1 MSKNIQK
8 RVIIP
13 TSSWVSN
20 GTYYGAEIVDTDI
33 VSGNSVDVVVSRN
46 SVSLCQNTRFLR
58 ETIVSSQQVTV
69 YATEVPSGDLQVTIR
84 IEDPKGGIG
93 VGLAYAG
100 SLLSPDDT
108 ATVEYVGTEIA
119 KVANST
125 TGLAFTLINTD
136 TEYEV
141 SKGTVTTGAVILPT
155 IYNGLPVTKI
165 ADDGFKEVTG
175 ITSISISNS
184 ITDIGAHA
192 LDGCTGLTEVV
203 IPNNVTSLGAYA
215 FGGCTGLTGIAI
227 LEGMASIGFQAFKNA
242 TNLVSVTM
250 YNSTPPT
257 LLTEVFDGTGITA
270 STGAINVLRGSKTTY
285 DTATNWSV
293 FATQIVEYSL
303 VAAKEVS
310 YDNTDSGLSATTVK
324 TAIDENVVAIAT
336 KVVKVATGD
345 TKQLYGNA
353 ADNTEAMYDIENAT
367 PAIDKIP
374 QYGTDGVLKV
384 ADGVA
389 DGDAASKGQMDTALA
404 DKADLVDGTVP
415 SSQLP
420 SYVDDIIDSYIVGA
434 TPFATDWLSETP
446 GGSALTP
453 EAGKVYI
460 IITAGIYE
468 NKTYRWSGSVY
479 GVIGNDLALGETSS
493 TAYRGDRG
501 KTAYDHSQEVSGN
514 PHSVTST
521 EISYDNTDSGLTAT
535 TVKTAIDE
543 NVVAIDNLELT
554 YIDMYYVSKIGSD
567 TNDGKS
573 PSKSFLTIGAAVSVA
588 ESGDMIQVVDGGVYT
603 ENITIPAGVAINS
616 KLATLAGTL
625 ILNSNSTICLYKHLP
640 TADDQT
646 LVLNSGTLHSYYR
659 CATMDN
665 TGFTGIT
672 NIKNQTNGAILF
684 VDVELMNCIG
694 RGVQDYAS
702 WTTEIGGHI
711 HFVIKDLYLYGSNSR
726 GIDAGSGSS
735 KLVGRVDHIL
745 AGTGSS
751 GGTAIYLAADSSV
764 DILAGEIR
772 MEGQTAY
779 NVASG
784 ATLNLNCL
792 NVIGTETNAGTA
804 LLTASKKY
812 VDDEIASFP
821 DSLLAGTWTQRTS
834 GFGTSYIR
842 SIKYGNGVWTAGGTS
857 GKLATATDP
866 TGTWT
871 QRTSGFGTT
880 SIYNI
885 SYGNGVW
892 TAVGVGGKL
901 ATATDPTGTW
911 TQRTSG
917 FDTSSIYNIEY
928 GNGVWV
934 AVASDGKLATAGN
947 YKDPASVSFYYS
959 TNLDSQIKML
969 QNIVLQLT

>member
-543 NVVAIDNLELT
+543 TVVAIATKVTKVTTGDEAQLYGVNASNEEYMSKVINDLTTGGATDVLSAEQGKTLSESVENISSGNQLNETDAFVRISLPTSLSYPFTFTFRVRGYGKTDYDCNVNFDDGTDELT
-554 YIDMYYVSKIGSD
+554 V
-567 TNDGKS
+567 T
-573 PSKSFLTIGAAVSVA
+573 
-588 ESGDMIQVVDGGVYT
+588 VD
-603 ENITIPAGVAINS
+603 
-616 KLATLAGTL
+616 
-625 ILNSNSTICLYKHLP
+625 
-640 TADDQT
+640 
-646 LVLNSGTLHSYYR
+646 
-659 CATMDN
+659 
-665 TGFTGIT
+665 
-672 NIKNQTNGAILF
+672 
-684 VDVELMNCIG
+684 NCK
-694 RGVQDYAS
+694 V
-702 WTTEIGGHI
+702 
-711 HFVIKDLYLYGSNSR
+711 
-726 GIDAGSGSS
+726 
-735 KLVGRVDHIL
+735 
-745 AGTGSS
+745 
-751 GGTAIYLAADSSV
+751 
-764 DILAGEIR
+764 
-772 MEGQTAY
+772 
-779 NVASG
+779 
-784 ATLNLNCL
+784 
-792 NVIGTETNAGTA
+792 
-804 LLTASKKY
+804 
-812 VDDEIASFP
+812 
-821 DSLLAGTWTQRTS
+821 
-834 GFGTSYIR
+834 
-842 SIKYGNGVWTAGGTS
+842 
-857 GKLATATDP
+857 
-866 TGTWT
+866 
-871 QRTSGFGTT
+871 
-880 SIYNI
+880 
-885 SYGNGVW
+885 
-892 TAVGVGGKL
+892 
-901 ATATDPTGTW
+901 
-911 TQRTSG
+911 
-917 FDTSSIYNIEY
+917 
-928 GNGVWV
+928 
-934 AVASDGKLATAGN
+934 
-947 YKDPASVSFYYS
+947 
-959 TNLDSQIKML
+959 
-969 QNIVLQLT
+969 